1 MFVEKLA
8 RSSNGAAINYK
19 LVDLE
24 KFVDSFKDVAALVYV
39 KSALRFCIT
48 FSSLPWALINTHP
61 TIHWPCFS
69 ISLTYFS
76 FNNKEGTYSPKGK
89 EWIKK
94 GLEKHILKQAA
105 AASNK
110 K

>member
-1 MFVEKLA
+1 MLLLLVRNVGVIQTHASETCELTIFHFETALVDMFVEKLA

-48 FSSLPWALINTHP
+48 FSSLP
-61 TIHWPCFS
+61 
-69 ISLTYFS
+69 
-76 FNNKEGTYSPKGK
+76 
-89 EWIKK
+89 
-94 GLEKHILKQAA
+94 
-105 AASNK
+105 
-110 K
+110 